1 MSDVLGFASLAL
13 VSLLS
18 MFVASRYSG
27 LIKIFYVALIIR
39 IFILLIGHYIT
50 PLPDSTADAQS
61 FEGSAWH
68 FAREGFFSI
77 FNYYRG
83 PDPYFI
89 SFFISIPYS
98 LFGRSILMAQSFSLL
113 FGMGSILLGWLIAK
127 KLWNN
132 RIANTVG
139 WTMALFPSLVLYS
152 VLIMREAYIC
162 FFILVA
168 MYGVVDWVRTDKL
181 KSIIVATIGFI
192 GATFFHG
199 AMLTGLMAF
208 TIIVGISSLKKFF
221 KSLINYR
228 INIKILMFLLLIGV
242 GSGIYLS
249 GKIYVPYLG
258 DAKQT
263 FNVDFILKK
272 TVLNTRG
279 TASWPKWTIPTSPS
293 ELLYKSPIRSIYF
306 ISAPFPWDVKEIRHL
321 IGMFDAFLYIY
332 LTFLILKNFKVIWR
346 DPVLKVILIILVC
359 YVIVYGIGVGNF
371 GTGIRHRSK
380 FTAMFILL
388 AAPWLKGFIFSKK
401 N

>member
-1 MSDVLGFASLAL
+1 MSDVLGFTSLAL

-27 LIKIFYVALIIR
+27 IIKIFYVALIIR
-39 IFILLIGHYIT
+39 IFILLIGYYIT

-61 FEGSAWH
+61 FEGGAWDY
-68 FAREGFFSI
+68 AREGFFSI
-77 FNYYRG
+77 FDYYRG

-98 LFGRSILMAQSFSLL
+98 LFGRSILMAQSLSLL
-113 FGMGSILLGWLIAK
+113 FGMGSIFLGWLIAK

-199 AMLTGLMAF
+199 AMVTGLMAF
-208 TIIVGISSLKKFF
+208 TIIVGISNLKRFI

-228 INIKILMFLLLIGV
+228 INIKILIFLLLIGF
-242 GSGIYLS
+242 GSGLYLA

-258 DAKQT
+258 NAKQT
-263 FNVDFILKK
+263 FNLDYILKK
-272 TVLNTRG
+272 TALNTKG

-306 ISAPFPWDVKEIRHL
+306 ISTPFPWDVKEIRHL

-332 LTFLILKNFKVIWR
+332 LTFLILKNLKVIWR

-359 YVIVYGIGVGNF
+359 YVIVFGIGVGNF

-380 FTAMFILL
+380 FTGMFILL
-388 AAPWLKGFIFSKK
+388 AAPWLKRFIFFKK

>member
-1 MSDVLGFASLAL
+1 MSDVLGFTSLAL

-27 LIKIFYVALIIR
+27 IIKIFYVALIIR
-39 IFILLIGHYIT
+39 IFILSIGHYIT

-61 FEGSAWH
+61 FEGGAWDY
-68 FAREGFFSI
+68 AREGFFSI
-77 FNYYRG
+77 FDYYRG

-98 LFGRSILMAQSFSLL
+98 LFGRSILMAQSLSLL
-113 FGMGSILLGWLIAK
+113 FGMGSIFLGWLIAK

-199 AMLTGLMAF
+199 AMVTGLMAF
-208 TIIVGISSLKKFF
+208 TIIVGISNLKRFI

-228 INIKILMFLLLIGV
+228 INIKILIFLLLIGF
-242 GSGIYLS
+242 GSGLYLA

-258 DAKQT
+258 NAKQT
-263 FNVDFILKK
+263 FNLDYILKK
-272 TVLNTRG
+272 TALNTKG

-306 ISAPFPWDVKEIRHL
+306 ISAPFP
-321 IGMFDAFLYIY
+321 
-332 LTFLILKNFKVIWR
+332 
-346 DPVLKVILIILVC
+346 
-359 YVIVYGIGVGNF
+359 
-371 GTGIRHRSK
+371 
-380 FTAMFILL
+380 
-388 AAPWLKGFIFSKK
+388 
-401 N
+401 

>member
-1 MSDVLGFASLAL
+1 MSDVLGFTSLAL

-27 LIKIFYVALIIR
+27 IIKIFYVALIIR

-68 FAREGFFSI
+68 YASEGFFSV
-77 FNYYRG
+77 FDYYRG

-98 LFGRSILMAQSFSLL
+98 LFGRSILMAQSLSLL
-113 FGMGSILLGWLIAK
+113 FGMGSIFLGWLIAK

-152 VLIMREAYIC
+152 VLVMREAYIC

-208 TIIVGISSLKKFF
+208 TIIVGISSLKKFI

-228 INIKILMFLLLIGV
+228 INIKILIFLLLIGV
-242 GSGIYLS
+242 GSGLYLS

-263 FNVDFILKK
+263 FNLDFILKK
-272 TVLNTRG
+272 TVLNTKG

-293 ELLYKSPIRSIYF
+293 ELLFKSPIRSIYF
-306 ISAPFPWDVKEIRHL
+306 ISAPFPWDLKEIRHL

-332 LTFLILKNFKVIWR
+332 LTFLILKNLKVIWR

-380 FTAMFILL
+380 FTGMFILL
-388 AAPWLKGFIFSKK
+388 AAPWLKRFIFSKK

>member
-50 PLPDSTADAQS
+50 PLPDSTADAES
-61 FEGSAWH
+61 FESGAWDY
-68 FAREGFFSI
+68 AREGFFSI

-168 MYGVVDWVRTDKL
+168 MYGVVDWVRTDKF

-272 TVLNTRG
+272 TVLNTKG
-279 TASWPKWTIPTSPS
+279 TASWPKWTIITSPS

>member
-168 MYGVVDWVRTDKL
+168 MYGVVDWVRTDKF

>member
-1 MSDVLGFASLAL
+1 MSDVLGFTSLAL

-27 LIKIFYVALIIR
+27 IIKIFYVALIIR
-39 IFILLIGHYIT
+39 IFILLIGYYIT

-61 FEGSAWH
+61 FEGGAWDY
-68 FAREGFFSI
+68 AREGFFSI
-77 FNYYRG
+77 FDHYRG

-98 LFGRSILMAQSFSLL
+98 LFGRSILMAQSLSLL
-113 FGMGSILLGWLIAK
+113 FGMGSIFLGWLIAK

-199 AMLTGLMAF
+199 AMVTGLMAF
-208 TIIVGISSLKKFF
+208 TIIVGISNLKRFI

-228 INIKILMFLLLIGV
+228 INIKILIFLLLIGF
-242 GSGIYLS
+242 GSGLYLA

-258 DAKQT
+258 NAKQT
-263 FNVDFILKK
+263 FNLDYILKK
-272 TVLNTRG
+272 TALNTKG

-306 ISAPFPWDVKEIRHL
+306 ISAPFPWNVKEIRHL

-332 LTFLILKNFKVIWR
+332 LTFLILKNLKVIWR

-359 YVIVYGIGVGNF
+359 YVIVFGIGVGNF

-380 FTAMFILL
+380 FTGMFILL
-388 AAPWLKGFIFSKK
+388 AAPWLKRFIFFKK

>member
-1 MSDVLGFASLAL
+1 MSDVLGFTSLAL

-27 LIKIFYVALIIR
+27 IIKIFYVALIIR
-39 IFILLIGHYIT
+39 IFILLIGYYIT

-61 FEGSAWH
+61 FEGGAWDY
-68 FAREGFFSI
+68 AREGFFSI
-77 FNYYRG
+77 FDHYRG

-98 LFGRSILMAQSFSLL
+98 LFGRSILMAQSLSLL
-113 FGMGSILLGWLIAK
+113 FGMGSIFLGWLIAK

-199 AMLTGLMAF
+199 AMVTGLMAF
-208 TIIVGISSLKKFF
+208 TIIVGISNLKRFI

-228 INIKILMFLLLIGV
+228 INIKILIFLLLIGF
-242 GSGIYLS
+242 GSGLYLA

-258 DAKQT
+258 NAKQT
-263 FNVDFILKK
+263 FNLDYILKK
-272 TVLNTRG
+272 TALNTKG

-306 ISAPFPWDVKEIRHL
+306 ISTPFPWDVKEIRHL

-332 LTFLILKNFKVIWR
+332 LTFLILKNLKVIWR

-359 YVIVYGIGVGNF
+359 YVIVFGIGVGNF

-380 FTAMFILL
+380 FTGMFILL
-388 AAPWLKGFIFSKK
+388 AAPWLKRFIFFKK

>member
-1 MSDVLGFASLAL
+1 MSDVLGFTSLAL

-27 LIKIFYVALIIR
+27 IIKIFYVALIIR
-39 IFILLIGHYIT
+39 IFILLIGYYIT

-61 FEGSAWH
+61 FEGGAWDY
-68 FAREGFFSI
+68 AREGFFSI
-77 FNYYRG
+77 FDHYRG

-98 LFGRSILMAQSFSLL
+98 LFGRSILMAQSLSLL
-113 FGMGSILLGWLIAK
+113 FGMGSIFLGWLIAK

-199 AMLTGLMAF
+199 AMVTGLMAF
-208 TIIVGISSLKKFF
+208 TIIVGISNLKRFI
-221 KSLINYR
+221 KSLVNYR
-228 INIKILMFLLLIGV
+228 INIKILIFLLLIGF
-242 GSGIYLS
+242 GSGLYLA

-258 DAKQT
+258 NAKQT
-263 FNVDFILKK
+263 FNLDYILKK
-272 TVLNTRG
+272 TALNTKG

-306 ISAPFPWDVKEIRHL
+306 ISTPFPWDVKEIRHL

-332 LTFLILKNFKVIWR
+332 LTFLILKNLKVIWR

-359 YVIVYGIGVGNF
+359 YVIVFGIGVGNF

-380 FTAMFILL
+380 FTGMFILL
-388 AAPWLKGFIFSKK
+388 AAPWLKRFIFFKK

>member
-39 IFILLIGHYIT
+39 IFILLIGHYIA
-50 PLPDSTADAQS
+50 PLPDSTADAES
-61 FEGSAWH
+61 FEGGAWH
-68 FAREGFFSI
+68 YAREGFFST
-77 FNYYRG
+77 FDYYRG

-272 TVLNTRG
+272 TVLNTKG

>member
-258 DAKQT
+258 DVKQT

-272 TVLNTRG
+272 TVLNTKG